1 MQLKIQRSQR
11 VGGLASSTVFFCLDV
26 RADYS
31 AQEAADVQRYR
42 LGGQL
47 VYASRAARKHADNA
61 RARVE
66 TTRGA
71 GGWTEV
77 SGIARGF
84 GSLAL
89 AKLQL
94 NITVASLG
102 RGHHIECKDL
112 EELLEAEDELRSAC
126 KNVTRY
132 FEVASTFNGA
142 EVVIEYEKGEERVS
156 VALNAAPILA
166 LPPPAK
172 AQAGAY
178 ESPDVS
184 DPLGIGAAWIRFEER
199 AIGWCAE
206 RGWVLGPAKVRILS
220 VATGILVLY
229 ILYRIL

>member
-42 LGGQL
+42 LDGQL
-47 VYASRAARKHADNA
+47 VYASRAARKHADTA
-61 RARVE
+61 KAHL
-66 TTRGA
+66 A
-71 GGWTEV
+71 GSSAGNGWAQAA
-77 SGIARGF
+77 GMARGL

-112 EELLEAEDELRSAC
+112 EELLEAEDALRDAC

-132 FEVASTFNGA
+132 FEAASTFNGA
-142 EVVIEYEKGEERVS
+142 ETIIEYEKGEERVS
-156 VALNAAPILA
+156 VALNASPLLA
-166 LPPPAK
+166 LPPPLASAAPREPVEMPK
-172 AQAGAY
+172 
-178 ESPDVS
+178 S
-184 DPLGIGAAWIRFEER
+184 LGDAWTRFEEG
-199 AIGWCAE
+199 AIGWCAD
-206 RGWVLGPAKVRILS
+206 RGWVLGPTQVRIFS
-220 VATGILVLY
+220 GIAAFVFLYVLY
-229 ILYRIL
+229 RAI